1 MEEFI
6 SNFAIAV
13 FGMLIAGALF
23 LSFLVW
29 LSDQFMAMSRMD
41 MGDWIGLA
49 IFFGVAALVASTM

>member
-1 MEEFI
+1 MEEFFVNI
-6 SNFAIAV
+6 AIAS
-13 FGMLIAGALF
+13 FGLLFAGALF

-29 LSDQFMAMSRMD
+29 LSDQFIAMSRMD